1 MILGARPLPKEHS
14 SEFVTKVECRQI
26 TSGFQDDL
34 ATVKKAIMG
43 DDMRGGM
50 VRDIAEIKVKMNK
63 VQNSNNGGLGKKERA
78 MVYASII
85 GTGGLISVELIRV
98 LIH

>member
-1 MILGARPLPKEHS
+1 MPKEHQDD
-14 SEFVTKVECRQI
+14 FVTKIECRQI

-50 VRDIAEIKVKMNK
+50 VRDISEIKGRVNK
-63 VQNSNNGGLGKKERA
+63 VNNGGNGSLGKRERA
-78 MVYASII
+78 MIYVTLI
-85 GTGGLISVELIRV
+85 GTGGLVGVELIRV